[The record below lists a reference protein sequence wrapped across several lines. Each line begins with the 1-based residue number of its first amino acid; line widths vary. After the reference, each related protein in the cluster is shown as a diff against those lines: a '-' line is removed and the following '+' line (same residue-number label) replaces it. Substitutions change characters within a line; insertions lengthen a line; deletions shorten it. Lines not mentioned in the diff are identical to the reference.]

1 MSVSGVY
8 ETSRHNAL
16 PGQLPAA
23 PRLAPKTDTPLG
35 APRPTVTNAA
45 TDGGPTV
52 QRPPLTSGTP
62 LRSAPRVLR
71 IWLAPY
77 EDSEGDLRDQTHIY
91 VTVDRG
97 RWQIEHTRR
106 AIQDRFA
113 PIRAVTPAA
122 PSAGAD
128 RRKARHRDR
137 RRDTSGCEAPGD
149 HAVRIR
155 RRRRAVRRAVTWAGS
170 SAPSSSRAPLAPS
183 SARTTVSSSRCPK
196 RSRAQD
202 ARGRPMH
209 SPSSSPTPA
218 GASRRRPS
226 ISRARARAAS
236 TASASCWSSAR
247 RPGRPSRWRR
257 SSGRSSRRARRARAC
272 RSRSS
277 A

>member
-1 MSVSGVY
+1 MAPRGRAAARGGEAVSARAAVLALGAAALLAGCSASGLDAKSSFACKAPDGVTCMSVSGVY

-23 PRLAPKTDTPLG
+23 PRLAPNTDTPLG
-35 APRPTVTNAA
+35 APRPTPTNAA

-122 PSAGAD
+122 PSA
-128 RRKARHRDR
+128 
-137 RRDTSGCEAPGD
+137 AP
-149 HAVRIR
+149 
-155 RRRRAVRRAVTWAGS
+155 T
-170 SAPSSSRAPLAPS
+170 
-183 SARTTVSSSRCPK
+183 
-196 RSRAQD
+196 D
-202 ARGRPMH
+202 ARRGTELDGE
-209 SPSSSPTPA
+209 TPQAAKPPETTPFVSGA
-218 GASRRRPS
+218 GG
-226 ISRARARAAS
+226 ARF
-236 TASASCWSSAR
+236 
-247 RPGRPSRWRR
+247 G
-257 SSGRSSRRARRARAC
+257 GQ
-272 RSRSS
+272 
-277 A
+277 